1 MQTPLPVLG
10 YGVSQSKLRIG
21 KKDRKIL
28 AALLAVFLLIC
39 GFHLVKSWRIQLR
52 HRYQAGVLNAMLAEK
67 GARFRKVHVICIE
80 TMPQVIV
87 EGEVQTDNDMNQLHS
102 EMVKRLGKEV
112 GRTAIYNVWSV
123 SSGAVWEGDRE
134 ELSSK

>member
-102 EMVKRLGKEV
+102 EMV
-112 GRTAIYNVWSV
+112 
-123 SSGAVWEGDRE
+123 
-134 ELSSK
+134 